1 MCKADSKV
9 MKKLLFPVLLML
21 VALTASAQKKEV
33 HILSIND
40 PHAAIDQFPRLGYV
54 ADSLRAL
61 YPDLLILSA
70 GDNRSG
76 DPINDMFDIP
86 AYPMVALMNQ
96 VGFHATAVGNHEF
109 DSNQDGLARLINL
122 SAFSTLCANM
132 EPDAKWKM
140 HVKPYQKFDVGG
152 VIVGVLGVTALGSMG
167 TPESHPM
174 RLTDIKFMDP
184 LETIKQYE
192 FLRKEC
198 DVVLLLSHLGYND
211 DVKFSAQLPW
221 VDIIVGGHSHTQL
234 EGGEIH
240 NGILITQNMKSLKN
254 ATHSTLVLENG
265 KVVGKK
271 AERIAIDKQ
280 GNKNATLAELV
291 RFFSENPA
299 FRRVLAVA
307 ETPFD
312 NNEELGC
319 MVCDAY
325 MAETGADLSYQN
337 AGGVRIDS
345 HAAGNMTVG
354 DVMQMDPFQNDA
366 VEVSVTGKE
375 LADML
380 ISCYDNDKQRF
391 PYVGGMSCDVTI
403 NPADGKIKKLVL
415 FGKDGKK
422 LNLKKT
428 YRVVS
433 NSYTVAVSPTS
444 RADQGHSIGITTPD
458 LIKNYLE
465 HQGRISYQGK
475 KCLNI
480 IK

>member
-1 MCKADSKV
+1 
-9 MKKLLFPVLLML
+9 MKKILFSILLVF
-21 VALTASAQKKEV
+21 VALTAPAQKKEV
-33 HILSIND
+33 HILSVND
-40 PHAAIDQFPRLGYV
+40 PHAAIDQMARLGFV

-76 DPINDMFDIP
+76 DPINDMFEIP

-109 DSNQDGLARLINL
+109 DSNQGGLARLITL
-122 SAFSTLCANM
+122 STFSTLCANM

-140 HVKPYQKFDVGG
+140 YVKPYQKFDVGG
-152 VIVGVLGVTALGSMG
+152 VSVGIIGITALGSMG

-184 LETIKQYE
+184 METIKKYE

-211 DVKFSAQLPW
+211 DVKFSAELPW

-234 EGGEIH
+234 NGGELH
-240 NGILITQNMKSLKN
+240 NGILITQNTKSLKY
-254 ATHSTLVLENG
+254 ATHSTLVLEGG
-265 KVVGKK
+265 KVISKK
-271 AERIAIDKQ
+271 AERITVAGQ
-280 GNKNATLAELV
+280 PNVNKTVAELV
-291 RFFSENPA
+291 RYFSENSA
-299 FRRVLAVA
+299 FKRVLAIA

-325 MAETGADLSYQN
+325 MAETGAELSYQN
-337 AGGVRIDS
+337 AGGVRVES
-345 HAAGNMTVG
+345 HEAGNMTVG
-354 DVMQMDPFQNDA
+354 DVMKMDPFQNDA
-366 VEVSVTGKE
+366 VELNVTGKE
-375 LADML
+375 LAEML

-391 PYVGGMSCDVTI
+391 PYAGGMTCDVTI

-415 FGKDGKK
+415 LDKNGKK

-428 YRVVS
+428 YHVVS
-433 NSYTVAVSPTS
+433 NSYSVAVSPTK
-444 RADQGHSIGITTPD
+444 RADEGKSIGITTPD

-465 HQGRISYQGK
+465 HQGRVNYQGR

>member
-1 MCKADSKV
+1 
-9 MKKLLFPVLLML
+9 MKKILFSTLLMI
-21 VALTASAQKKEV
+21 VALTTSAQRKEV
-33 HILSIND
+33 HILSTND
-40 PHAAIDQFPRLGYV
+40 MHAAIDQFPRLGYV

-76 DPINDMFDIP
+76 DPINDMFSIP

-96 VGFHATAVGNHEF
+96 VGFHATVVGNHEF
-109 DSNQDGLARLINL
+109 DSNQDGLARLITL
-122 SAFSTLCANM
+122 STFPTLCANM
-132 EPDAKWKM
+132 EPDPKWKM

-152 VIVGVLGVTALGSMG
+152 VMVGVLGITALGSMG

-184 LETIKQYE
+184 LETIRKYE

-198 DVVLLLSHLGYND
+198 DVVLLLSHLGYKD
-211 DVKFSAQLPW
+211 DVKFSAELPW
-221 VDIIVGGHSHTQL
+221 VDIIVGGHSHTRL
-234 EGGEIH
+234 KGGEIH
-240 NGILITQNMKSLKN
+240 NGILITQNTKGLKY
-254 ATHSTLVLENG
+254 ATHSTLVLDGG
-265 KVVGKK
+265 KIVGKE
-271 AERIAIDKQ
+271 AECIAIAGQ
-280 GNKNATLAELV
+280 AGKNETLAELV
-291 RFFSENPA
+291 QYFSENAA
-299 FRRVLAVA
+299 FKRVLAVA

-325 MAETGADLSYQN
+325 MAETGAELSYQN
-337 AGGVRIDS
+337 AGGVRVEN

-354 DVMQMDPFQNDA
+354 DVMKMDPFQNDA
-366 VEVSVTGKE
+366 VELHVTGKE
-375 LADML
+375 LAEML

-391 PYVGGMSCDVTI
+391 PYVGGMTCDVTI

-415 FGKDGKK
+415 LDKDGKK

-433 NSYTVAVSPTS
+433 NSYSVAVSPTK
-444 RADQGHSIGITTPD
+444 RTDEGKSIGITTPD

-465 HQGRISYQGK
+465 HQGRVSYQGK

-480 IK
+480 TK